1 MIWDGCMNDTI
12 IRDCWKIILQKDPG
26 LLDDSR
32 LPLINIDNYLA
43 YFSLPLLPQIEIKTG
58 IVPDI
63 CSKEP
68 SFKNLTDEILLWL
81 RHHIYTQTELGVV
94 AVWAE
99 KLMRFC
105 EVIYS
110 TLKKRSVENWNDKT
124 VAKLHL
130 LHLSTFFLDYAVCT
144 KDIRFLN
151 IALKL
156 ADLKWIINRKMI
168 KDSLSEEDKDIVSAL
183 FQFRIFLVIEYAIN
197 QISKG
202 KII

>member
-1 MIWDGCMNDTI
+1 MIFDSCMNDTI
-12 IRDCWKIILQKDPG
+12 IRDCWKIILQKNPA

-43 YFSLPLLPQIEIKTG
+43 YFSLSLLQQIEIKTD

-63 CSKEP
+63 CSNEP

-81 RHHIYTQTELGVV
+81 RHHIYFQTELGVV

-105 EVIYS
+105 EVRYS
-110 TLKKRSVENWNDKT
+110 TLKKRSIEKWNNKT

-130 LHLSTFFLDYAVCT
+130 LHLTTFFLDYAIYT

-156 ADLKWIINRKMI
+156 ADLKWIINRKII
-168 KDSLSEEDKDIVSAL
+168 KENLSGDDKDIISAL
-183 FQFRIFLVIEYAIN
+183 FQFRIVLMIEYAMN